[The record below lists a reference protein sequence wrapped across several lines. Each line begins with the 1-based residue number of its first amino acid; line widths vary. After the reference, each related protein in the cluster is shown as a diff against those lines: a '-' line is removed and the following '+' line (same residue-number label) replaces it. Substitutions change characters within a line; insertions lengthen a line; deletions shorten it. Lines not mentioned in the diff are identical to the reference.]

1 MAYIVHRE
9 LSYAIIGILFKIYN
23 DLGGGY
29 QEKYYQ
35 SATKHAFD
43 KVGIPCLE
51 QVRADLMSD
60 GKFIGRYYMDF
71 IVDHKIV
78 LEVKVKCFFTQKDI
92 RQVLGYLKRSNL
104 DLGILVSFADSG
116 LKFKR
121 ILRGYN

>member
-1 MAYIVHRE
+1 M
-9 LSYAIIGILFKIYN
+9 GILFKIYN

-35 SATKHAFD
+35 NALKHAFD
-43 KVGIPCLE
+43 KANIPYLE
-51 QVRADLMSD
+51 QVRADLISD

-71 IVDHKIV
+71 IVNHKIV

-104 DLGILVSFADSG
+104 DLGILVSFADTG
-116 LKFKR
+116 IKYKR
-121 ILRGYN
+121 ILRGYH